1 MEYYCCFVVFFV
13 TLQKKEMDNK
23 QATLELGTKPVG
35 KLLMQYAIP
44 AIIAM
49 TASSLYNMVDSIF
62 IGQGVG
68 AMAISGLA
76 ITFPFMNL
84 SAAFGAAI
92 GLGASTLMSVKLGQK
107 DYRTAENILGNT
119 ITLNIIIGVTFG
131 VVCLMFLDPIL
142 RFFGASDQT
151 IVYARDYM
159 EIILLGN
166 AITHLY
172 FGMNSALRSAS
183 KPRHAMYATMFT
195 VVLNTILDPLF
206 IWTFGLGIRGA
217 AYATVLSQLVAL
229 IWQFW
234 IFSNPKE
241 LIRLKRGIYSLRGD
255 LVKNIIGIGI
265 SPFSMNVCACMVVIF
280 INNQLVRF
288 GGDMSVGAYGIANR
302 IVFIFL
308 MFVMGIN
315 QGMQPIAGY
324 NYGAQKLD
332 RMMQV
337 VKLSIIAATV
347 IMILGWFL
355 AMLAPRQCV
364 SLFTTDQHLID
375 TTVHGMRIMMVMLP
389 IVGYQMVITNFFQCI
404 GKVKISIFLSL
415 SRQLLFLLPALALL
429 PIWFELDGV
438 WLAQPVSDLI
448 ASVVTAWIMIVYM
461 HKFKLQHKE
470 NQYGRQE

>member
-13 TLQKKEMDNK
+13 TLQKKEMDNR

-429 PIWFELDGV
+429 PIWFGLDGV